1 MDLSLEVVLLLPGLQ
16 EKKKGGSR
24 VKKTEFAHER
34 IESDFEDAP
43 Y

>member
-1 MDLSLEVVLLLPGLQ
+1 MRSGAVVARVTR
-16 EKKKGGSR
+16 KKGGGGSR